1 MTVLDEPATPA
12 AAGPDR
18 SATGRAASGS
28 PPPRVGMRRRPAW
41 RRFTRWSFRVAVIL
55 IVGIPVLAATTGL
68 SGGWL
73 LLFGDLPGTVPEEKP
88 PVQAIPSKVYDAAG
102 NEIGEFREF
111 DLSVPMT
118 PADVPQVLK
127 DAVVAA
133 EDQNFYDHKGMD
145 PQGLARAAV
154 ANYAEND
161 VVQGG
166 STITQQYVRNKY
178 LSTERTVERK
188 LNEIILATRVE
199 RDLEDKL
206 GSKQAAKEEILFQ
219 YLNTTYFGGGAYGAQ
234 AAAQTYFRKDVRDL
248 TVSEAALLAAVIPAP
263 SRYGPRENPATA
275 ESRRKD
281 VLAEM
286 LRQGK
291 ITQAQYDEAVAQ
303 VLWYSG
309 FGLPDRPATIFFP
322 PPENAIGRY
331 PYFIDY
337 VRQYLIERY
346 GPERVFRGGLR
357 IETTIDPRLQDLA
370 EQAVAN
376 GLAGTSAPLEMSL
389 VSVEPA
395 TGFVR
400 AFVGGRDFTASQVNL
415 GLGGITG
422 MQPGSAFKVF
432 TLAKAL
438 EDGYGPDTVYDAPGS
453 IEIGGYRFKGGA
465 GGAIDLRSATANSV
479 NTYFVQLIRDVGPN
493 RVAELAHRLG
503 VSRINPDKQY
513 GLSLTLGAYEVSPL
527 DMAAGYATIANH
539 GVKADATPV
548 VKVIAPDA
556 TVVEDNS
563 GPRGTRV
570 LNAAVA
576 DWTTELL
583 TGVIDGGTGK
593 RAAIGRPA
601 AGKTGTAEN
610 YTAAWF
616 SGFTPQLATAVWM
629 GYSDTP
635 KPLLGIGGFGQVMGG
650 TIPARTWAQFMGP
663 AMEPLPVVPF
673 AEPGILPSPTSGIRK
688 ASREALPTITRD
700 CGGPCVELPVLTTPS
715 LVPTD
720 PARPGAPPATPAPPA
735 PPPPTT
741 TSTTATIAAPAGARL
756 SR

>member
-1 MTVLDEPATPA
+1 MTVLDEPSPPSGASPPRPGRRPDPA
-12 AAGPDR
+12 A
-18 SATGRAASGS
+18 
-28 PPPRVGMRRRPAW
+28 PRVGMRRRPAW
-41 RRFTRWSFRVAVIL
+41 RRLGRWSLRVGVIL
-55 IVGIPVLAATTGL
+55 AIGIPALVVTTGV

-88 PVQAIPSKVYDAAG
+88 PVVAQPSKVYDAYGA
-102 NEIGEFREF
+102 EIGEFREF

-133 EDQNFYDHKGMD
+133 EDQSFYEHKGMD

-166 STITQQYVRNKY
+166 STITQQYIRNKY

-199 RDLEDKL
+199 RDMEEKL
-206 GSKQAAKEEILFQ
+206 GSKQAAKEQILFE
-219 YLNTTYFGGGAYGAQ
+219 YLNTTYFGGGAYGAK
-234 AAAQTYFRKDVRDL
+234 AAAQTYFRKDVKDL
-248 TVSEAALLAAVIPAP
+248 TISEAALLAAVIPAP
-263 SRYGPRENPATA
+263 SRYGPRENPAKA

-281 VLAEM
+281 VLSEM
-286 LRQGK
+286 LREGK
-291 ITQAQYDEAVAQ
+291 ITQTQYDDAAAQ
-303 VLWYSG
+303 ILWFSG
-309 FGLPDRPATIFFP
+309 FGIPDRPATVFFP
-322 PPENAIGRY
+322 PPTNAIGRF

-357 IETTIDPRLQDLA
+357 IETTIDPRMQELA

-376 GLAGTSAPLEMSL
+376 GLSGTSAPLEMSL
-389 VSVEPA
+389 VSVEPS

-422 MQPGSAFKVF
+422 MQPGSSFKTF
-432 TLAKAL
+432 TVAKAL
-438 EDGYGPDTVYDAPGS
+438 EDGYGPDTAYDAPGVV
-453 IEIGGYRFKGGA
+453 EIGGYRFKGGA
-465 GGAIDLRSATANSV
+465 GGAIDLRGATANSV

-513 GLSLTLGAYEVSPL
+513 GLTLTLGAYEVSPL
-527 DMAAGYATIANH
+527 DMASGYATIANH
-539 GVKADATPV
+539 GVKADSTPV
-548 VKVIAPDA
+548 IKVTGPDG
-556 TVVEDNS
+556 TIVEDNS

-583 TGVIDGGTGK
+583 TGVIHGGTGK

-616 SGFTPQLATAVWM
+616 VGFTPQLSTAIWM

-635 KPLLGIGGFGQVMGG
+635 KPILGVGGFGQVMGG
-650 TIPARTWAQFMGP
+650 TIPARTWAQFMQP
-663 AMEPLPVVPF
+663 ALEPFPEVPF
-673 AEPGILPSPTSGIRK
+673 ATPGILPAPTSGIRK
-688 ASREALPTITRD
+688 ASREPLPNISRD
-700 CGGPCVELPVLTTPS
+700 CGGPCVNEPVLTTPP
-715 LVPTD
+715 L
-720 PARPGAPPATPAPPA
+720 PAPDPATPDQTPVTAPP
-735 PPPPTT
+735 PTPPPTT
-741 TSTTATIAAPAGARL
+741 APSTTATTGGPIGAKV
-756 SR
+756 SP